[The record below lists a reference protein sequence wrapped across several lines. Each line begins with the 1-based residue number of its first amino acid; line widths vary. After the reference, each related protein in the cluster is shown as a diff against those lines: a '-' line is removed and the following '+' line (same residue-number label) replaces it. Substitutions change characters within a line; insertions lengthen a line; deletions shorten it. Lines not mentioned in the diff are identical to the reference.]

1 MTSKPPP
8 GAALADPHPTGKEL
22 TEIAAFWLS
31 GTGQPEFLP
40 RHFLPVA
47 QWGDTRYAFT
57 IMKAVALSTILSL
70 FAFSAA
76 SCQESSA
83 RKSSNVPKTKMKEK
97 AVDSKGA
104 PSAGHETITLGAGCF
119 WCVEAVYQ
127 QLEGIHSV
135 VSGYMGGHVDNPT
148 YEQICQKNTGHIEVV
163 QVVFDPEKITTAS
176 VLNWFWELHD
186 PTSKDQQGAD
196 KGPQYRSAVFVHD
209 AKQQAA
215 VEKMIAKLD
224 AAKEFKGQIVTT
236 IEKYTKWYPAED
248 YHQEYFKLNPNAGY
262 CQFVVGPKVAK
273 FQKRYKDLLKPKKT
287 SKP

>member
-8 GAALADPHPTGKEL
+8 GASLADPHPTGKDL

-163 QVVFDPEKITTAS
+163 QVVFDPKKITTAS

-196 KGPQYRSAVFVHD
+196 KGPQYRSAVFFHTD
-209 AKQQAA
+209 TQKAA
-215 VEKMIAKLD
+215 TEASMKEAQKGFEKP
-224 AAKEFKGQIVTT
+224 IVTV
-236 IEKYTKWYPAED
+236 IRKAEKFWVAEQE
-248 YHQEYFKLNPNAGY
+248 HQDFYFLHGKRNGY
-262 CQFVVGPKVAK
+262 CRAVI
-273 FQKRYKDLLKPKKT
+273 KPKLQKL
-287 SKP
+287 KLKD